1 MPVLVELELEPDAEP
16 EPVLALPPSMIVM
29 YCSEGC
35 SVGGKERAEWS
46 CSLSLVESRGMLDA
60 GRREWRL
67 LRSRDH
73 QIKEVEVFDLLP
85 ETNPPCVRCRPQK
98 KACVLLVK

>member
-1 MPVLVELELEPDAEP
+1 MPVVLGLELEPDAEP
-16 EPVLALPPSMIVM
+16 EPEVPLPPSMIVM
-29 YCSEGC
+29 YCPKGC

-46 CSLSLVESRGMLDA
+46 CSLSLVKSRGDA
-60 GRREWRL
+60 RRREWRL

-73 QIKEVEVFDLLP
+73 QIKEVEVWDLLP
-85 ETNPPCVRCRPQK
+85 ETNPPHVRCRPQK